1 MAVKCTNWR
10 EVELEFARAKEEY
23 DRKAVEWL
31 SALGERVVKYAREHG
46 SYTDHTGNLRNSIGY
61 VVVQYG
67 RIIAESF
74 KYNRR
79 VRPDGN
85 PKGNK
90 GADEAHAKGLEHAR
104 SVARELPANKTY
116 LVWVAGMEYAK
127 YVEAKGF
134 DVLEGSGN
142 WVEST
147 AEKTQ
152 SGVRSILKIEKAMNL
167 TSTEIFKLVWDRI
180 RDSLL
185 GKTVPMMYAD
195 HYPNNPSGEFIVV
208 GSLSN
213 VVGDSQVATVNVN
226 IYVPDTTPTIGRE
239 EQRYPDRN
247 RLNELTRL
255 AFDSLGYYPIN
266 ERWFFDVSDE
276 TLISEEGISYTFSNL
291 KVKLKKY

>member
-134 DVLEGSGN
+134 DVLEGAGN

-147 AEKTQ
+147 AEK
-152 SGVRSILKIEKAMNL
+152 LKA
-167 TSTEIFKLVWDRI
+167 
-180 RDSLL
+180 
-185 GKTVPMMYAD
+185 
-195 HYPNNPSGEFIVV
+195 EF
-208 GSLSN
+208 
-213 VVGDSQVATVNVN
+213 A
-226 IYVPDTTPTIGRE
+226 R
-239 EQRYPDRN
+239 
-247 RLNELTRL
+247 
-255 AFDSLGYYPIN
+255 F
-266 ERWFFDVSDE
+266 
-276 TLISEEGISYTFSNL
+276 L
-291 KVKLKKY
+291 KSKKR

>member
-1 MAVKCTNWR
+1 M
-10 EVELEFARAKEEY
+10 
-23 DRKAVEWL
+23 
-31 SALGERVVKYAREHG
+31 KYAREHG

-147 AEKTQ
+147 AEK
-152 SGVRSILKIEKAMNL
+152 LKA
-167 TSTEIFKLVWDRI
+167 
-180 RDSLL
+180 
-185 GKTVPMMYAD
+185 
-195 HYPNNPSGEFIVV
+195 EFARFLKSKSDEPDLY
-208 GSLSN
+208 G
-213 VVGDSQVATVNVN
+213 N
-226 IYVPDTTPTIGRE
+226 I
-239 EQRYPDRN
+239 Q
-247 RLNELTRL
+247 TRL
-255 AFDSLGYYPIN
+255 GSHPGFAVRED
-266 ERWFFDVSDE
+266 RADDVCGPLPE
-276 TLISEEGISYTFSNL
+276 
-291 KVKLKKY
+291 